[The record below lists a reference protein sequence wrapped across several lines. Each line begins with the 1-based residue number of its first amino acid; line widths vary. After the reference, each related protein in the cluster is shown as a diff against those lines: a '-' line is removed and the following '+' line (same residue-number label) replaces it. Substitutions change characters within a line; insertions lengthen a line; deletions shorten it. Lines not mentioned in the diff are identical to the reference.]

1 MPDTEERV
9 GGDWVEIPFPRR
21 KSIVEAR
28 VEVRDAL
35 DEIHP
40 QWRSHLKMV
49 NEPRSKNIRN
59 LHQEKI

>member
-49 NEPRSKNIRN
+49 NEPPQQKHS
-59 LHQEKI
+59 